1 MSNASTDP
9 ASAPASLQT
18 VRLRR
23 GWIIAHGGANGITFS
38 RRQPRDGRRIHSA
51 RAWFLARGEHFLCAF
66 FERDVASSV
75 RDAVNRCGAL
85 LAVDNLLARCCEEHP
100 SLVEV
105 GFFRGDEFE
114 HLVQLERPLAH
125 TLLFS
130 LLQSLE
136 KSLEQSTPASQGG
149 PIMRRVERA
158 RLSRACWQL
167 LLWELGECML
177 QEVLVD
183 CLEEARHYCDAH
195 DLDFA
200 ALDRAAYSQYLT
212 TLGARHDC
220 TENSIPC
227 CLNIPRA
234 AWKDISEPQ
243 DGSVLASTV
252 LIDGVS
258 HHLKATQVETRDSV
272 QCAVDSQSE
281 DELAQMHA
289 ACGACGPFQTVSIE
303 GRRYVVTMTP
313 FSH

>member
-1 MSNASTDP
+1 MFNASADP
-9 ASAPASLQT
+9 VSAPASPQP

-23 GWIIAHGGANGITFS
+23 GWIIAHGGANGIRFS
-38 RRQPRDGRRIHSA
+38 WRPPRDGRRAHSA
-51 RAWFLARGEHFLCAF
+51 RAWFLAEGEQFLCAS
-66 FERDVASSV
+66 FERDVASGV
-75 RDAVNRCGAL
+75 RDAVNRYRAL

-136 KSLEQSTPASQGG
+136 ESLEQSAPASQGG
-149 PIMRRVERA
+149 PNTRRMERA

-167 LLWELGECML
+167 LLWELGDCTL

-183 CLEEARHYCDAH
+183 CLEEARHYCDSH
-195 DLDFA
+195 ELDFA

-212 TLGARHDC
+212 TLAARRDG
-220 TENSIPC
+220 TENSTPC
-227 CLNIPRA
+227 CLSIPRA

-243 DGSVLASTV
+243 DGSVLATTV
-252 LIDGVS
+252 LIEGVS
-258 HHLKATQVETRDSV
+258 HHLKATQVETCDSV

-281 DELAQMHA
+281 EELAQMHA
-289 ACGACGPFQTVSIE
+289 ACGACAPFQTVSI
-303 GRRYVVTMTP
+303 GGKHYVVTMTP
-313 FSH
+313 YSH